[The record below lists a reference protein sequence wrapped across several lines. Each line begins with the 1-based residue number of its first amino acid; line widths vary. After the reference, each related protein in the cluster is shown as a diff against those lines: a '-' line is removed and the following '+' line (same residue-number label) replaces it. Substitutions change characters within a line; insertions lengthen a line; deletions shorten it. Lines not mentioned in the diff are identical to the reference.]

1 MEGRERRGVGQYN
14 VDGIPQAYELCYTDQ
29 FQHYNRASYLREQD
43 RLPYDSIKYK
53 SYSLPCDLMMNRW
66 TFSCRLLWQIG
77 NAGRCYKTLGSSEVG
92 GLPHPSAYRQSLQ
105 SNLVAVHCRLPH
117 VRSTLP
123 LLTMATEA
131 RLACGTYLRVHYHW
145 SVLVEGGD
153 LRLKV
158 KRTIW
163 MQWILAYGQRAV
175 SLFRR
180 TSRRHACVECHAHL
194 SRSFVRKSTVGS
206 ILSEN
211 RVLLRRR
218 QGLRSCARELI
229 AVLLSSL
236 QCSHTHCISGHARY
250 VS

>member
-1 MEGRERRGVGQYN
+1 MAV
-14 VDGIPQAYELCYTDQ
+14 
-29 FQHYNRASYLREQD
+29 HD
-43 RLPYDSIKYK
+43 RLPHGY
-53 SYSLPCDLMMNRW
+53 W
-66 TFSCRLLWQIG
+66 
-77 NAGRCYKTLGSSEVG
+77 
-92 GLPHPSAYRQSLQ
+92 
-105 SNLVAVHCRLPH
+105 
-117 VRSTLP
+117 TLP

-131 RLACGTYLRVHYHW
+131 RLACGTHPTVHHHW
-145 SVLVEGGD
+145 RTLVEGGD
-153 LRLKV
+153 LRPKV

-218 QGLRSCARELI
+218 QGLRSCARELV